1 MGAEVFIATDD
12 GSQGRKGLVSDLLV
26 ERINQVGLG
35 QNLHHFS
42 CGPTG
47 FLNAMIGLTEGLG
60 VDGQLSLETM
70 MGCGFGICVG
80 CPVETKAPGPSDKLY
95 RLTCIDGP
103 VFDARSVIL
112 HD

>member
-1 MGAEVFIATDD
+1 M
-12 GSQGRKGLVSDLLV
+12 LV
-26 ERINQVGLG
+26 EYDATENINTNG
-35 QNLHHFS
+35 QSVPISQDAKRWFVHGESFPDPL
-42 CGPTG
+42 
-47 FLNAMIGLTEGLG
+47 AMIDLTEGLG
-60 VDGQLSLETM
+60 VDGQISLETM